1 MSGQPSLGNSVFHGV
16 VSICSS
22 YKKEPTIKTRV
33 EIYGMFPIFRYL
45 LTLGANFLQDQIF
58 FHRFTN
64 VN

>member
-1 MSGQPSLGNSVFHGV
+1 MLGQTSSGKSVYHGV
-16 VSICSS
+16 ISICSS
-22 YKKEPTIKTRV
+22 YKKEPAIKRRV
-33 EIYGMFPIFRYL
+33 ENYEMFSIFRFL

>member
-1 MSGQPSLGNSVFHGV
+1 MLGQTSLGKSVHHGV
-16 VSICSS
+16 VSICYS
-22 YKKEPTIKTRV
+22 YKKEPAIKTRV
-33 EIYGMFPIFRYL
+33 ENYGMFPIFQYL